1 MAAYLS
7 NWSGVF
13 NNSLMTSDTTNLLSD
28 LYSASS
34 WLQNT
39 ANINL
44 SSVTRFSDHISA
56 NFYNGGSFAMYGV
69 GLNSSTPII
78 SKIIIKTPSN
88 SSFEFLG
95 NITFDTRDSST
106 GGHIDHIILHD
117 SKHETIN
124 INVDMSINQYGASIK
139 NLTYKLASGTLTAI
153 GLLSYDLSSNT
164 ITGGFASIAFV
175 DKNNHNFLLSDITIS
190 YQQISNYNDLDT
202 LINVVMSD
210 NDSINGTFNAEIL
223 KGFNGN
229 DILKG
234 NAGNDTLEGG
244 SGNDELFDYSG
255 NNLLNG
261 GEGNDSIYS
270 GTGNDILNGDNGI
283 DTVYYDSYYKG
294 GVTINLGLTTS
305 QNTINAG
312 FDTFISIENINGSN
326 YSDTITG
333 NTSDNMLTG
342 NAGNDKLTGNAGN
355 DWLISGE
362 GDDALNG
369 GDGNDVLNGGNGT
382 DWAHYWNAPSAL
394 TLNLNVITP
403 QNTLGAGIDTLIGI
417 EKINASEFNDSIT
430 GNFNNNSLLGNGGN
444 DTLTGGD
451 GNDLLTGGK
460 GNDTFIFNTALNTH
474 NIDNITDFSPVDD
487 NLQLAKAI
495 FTKLTTLGSIQST
508 NFKMSTRAEDNNDF
522 LIYNKANG
530 LLSYD
535 PDGNGY
541 QALIKIAYLGTH
553 PEITFQD
560 FFIA

>member
-1 MAAYLS
+1 
-7 NWSGVF
+7 
-13 NNSLMTSDTTNLLSD
+13 
-28 LYSASS
+28 
-34 WLQNT
+34 
-39 ANINL
+39 
-44 SSVTRFSDHISA
+44 
-56 NFYNGGSFAMYGV
+56 
-69 GLNSSTPII
+69 
-78 SKIIIKTPSN
+78 
-88 SSFEFLG
+88 
-95 NITFDTRDSST
+95 
-106 GGHIDHIILHD
+106 
-117 SKHETIN
+117 
-124 INVDMSINQYGASIK
+124 
-139 NLTYKLASGTLTAI
+139 
-153 GLLSYDLSSNT
+153 
-164 ITGGFASIAFV
+164 
-175 DKNNHNFLLSDITIS
+175 
-190 YQQISNYNDLDT
+190 
-202 LINVVMSD
+202 MSD